1 MKARKFPKMP
11 KESASLSVWD
21 NFDKKCREVIAYNNK
36 LKAEEAK
43 KKQKKEAEKKKKKAI
58 ISRVKKLMSK

>member
-1 MKARKFPKMP
+1 MKAKKFPKMP

-21 NFDKKCREVIAYNNK
+21 KFDKKCREVIAYNNN

-43 KKQKKEAEKKKKKAI
+43 KKQKKEAEKKKKKEI
-58 ISRVKKLMSK
+58 IARVKKMIGK